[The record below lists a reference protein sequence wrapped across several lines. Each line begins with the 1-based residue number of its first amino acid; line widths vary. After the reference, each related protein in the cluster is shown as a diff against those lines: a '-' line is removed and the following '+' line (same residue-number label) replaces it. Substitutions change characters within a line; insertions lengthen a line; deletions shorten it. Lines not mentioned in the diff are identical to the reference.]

1 MNDTGRIITS
11 KMVYFDESSK
21 QTLSRAER
29 AFDERYDIE
38 SYRESWHEHGRM
50 RQYGYAYVYPYWEG
64 APPVQIGIGKPR
76 EARPCA
82 LDGLPSH

>member
-38 SYRESWHEHGRM
+38 SYRESFDD
-50 RQYGYAYVYPYWEG
+50 
-64 APPVQIGIGKPR
+64 APPLTPEPADANLEPR
-76 EARPCA
+76 NSTSLSGSNP
-82 LDGLPSH
+82 